1 MDFGQISRT
10 GLSASG
16 RFGDQPCMAGTHDT
30 MGHIK
35 PQAVGAEFPHEAT
48 SVIIIYY
55 YKTVAL
61 INFCNFLILIYAQT

>member
-48 SVIIIYY
+48 SVITRKLHSSISAI
-55 YKTVAL
+55 
-61 INFCNFLILIYAQT
+61 F